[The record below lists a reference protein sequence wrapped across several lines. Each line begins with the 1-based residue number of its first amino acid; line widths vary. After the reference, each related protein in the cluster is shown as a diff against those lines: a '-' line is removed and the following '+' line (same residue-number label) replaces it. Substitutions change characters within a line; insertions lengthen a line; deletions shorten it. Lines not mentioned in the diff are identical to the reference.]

1 MEIWCLNKLLQ
12 KGILINKDL
21 EIFCV
26 FNVTEYKI
34 KVHSRKTRSEGM
46 KRTELVK
53 NFFQ

>member
-1 MEIWCLNKLLQ
+1 MQ
-12 KGILINKDL
+12 KGTVINKDQ

-46 KRTELVK
+46 ERSELVK
-53 NFFQ
+53 SFMQ